1 MSDLGDFV
9 MTDLIADIERLNTIL
24 IAFQEGAS
32 DEKRSALYMIE
43 RMLNEKQAIIDRF
56 EMEAENA

>member
-1 MSDLGDFV
+1 MSDLGEFV
-9 MTDLIADIERLNTIL
+9 MTDLIVDIERLNTIL

-56 EMEAENA
+56 EMEAGNA

>member
-56 EMEAENA
+56 EMESENA

>member
-1 MSDLGDFV
+1 